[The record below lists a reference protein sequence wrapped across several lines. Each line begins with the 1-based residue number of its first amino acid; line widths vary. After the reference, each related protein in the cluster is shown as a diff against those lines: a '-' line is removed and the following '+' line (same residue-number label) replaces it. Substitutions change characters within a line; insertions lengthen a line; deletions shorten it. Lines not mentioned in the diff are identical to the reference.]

1 MLCTCVIGGNE
12 KFSYQTCHLIYLEL
26 GFSFQIMF
34 TVIPFSL
41 CTVWQSL
48 RFQIN
53 HAPSVYSAP
62 YLLPFHQAMRRVLHY
77 MMGFE
82 SQLCYGAANQ
92 EISLEKSPHMG
103 WLLRLKVL
111 YYKVKRNKRGTGVC
125 LYRAS

>member
-1 MLCTCVIGGNE
+1 MLVDCNE

-26 GFSFQIMF
+26 DFSFQIMF

-48 RFQIN
+48 RFQTN

-103 WLLRLKVL
+103 WLLLF
-111 YYKVKRNKRGTGVC
+111 YKAKRNKRGTGVR